1 MQYYPDFSSFCEN
14 ATHYRVLPVALRCVT
29 DDETPISLYRQLKGL
44 LPRGVGSFLLESAE
58 GGERWGRFSF
68 LGGRPYRELLWQNG
82 KGWVIEQG
90 QQYALHHSP
99 IDFLRQMLH
108 DEQAPKLPGL
118 PPFSGGAV
126 GFLGYDTVRLI
137 EALSEPD
144 HERLDVPD
152 IHLVWVD
159 DLLAFDHLLHSV
171 ILMTNV
177 HLSEKEAVS
186 SVALRLRY
194 DQACEHLTNRLT
206 QLTVPREKERP
217 NWWLPTEPSHVDVV
231 SNLSQSD
238 FEEKVHRAQRYI
250 ADGDIFQVV
259 LSQRFAA
266 PYHGSPL
273 DLYRALRWRN
283 PAPFLYLFEQAGY
296 ALVGASPELL
306 VRVQN
311 GEVILRPI
319 AGTRPRGSTPQED
332 EQLCQGLLSDPKERA
347 EHMMLLDLGRN
358 DVGRVARF
366 GSVQV
371 TRECDVERYAKVQ
384 HLVSE
389 VRGQLRPDLTA
400 LDALLAA
407 LPAGTVSGA
416 PKVRAMQIIDELE
429 PSHRG
434 PYAGGFGYF
443 GFNGNLDMCITIRT
457 LIMHKGWAY
466 VQAGAGIVADSVA
479 AREYEETLHKA
490 SAMLEALQVAETIQ
504 QEPVILPHGIAQ

>member
-14 ATHYRVLPVALRCVT
+14 AANYRVLPVALRCVT

-44 LPRGVGSFLLESAE
+44 LPEGVGSFLLESAE

-68 LGGRPYRELLWQNG
+68 LGGLPYRELLWQDG

-90 QQYALHHSP
+90 QRYALRNTP

-108 DEQAPKLPGL
+108 SEQAPKLPGL

-137 EALSEPD
+137 ETLPEPN
-144 HERLDVPD
+144 HEHLGVPD
-152 IHLVWVD
+152 LHMVWVD

-177 HLSEKEAVS
+177 HIDEKEAAS
-186 SVALRLRY
+186 PAALRLRY
-194 DQACEHLTNRLT
+194 DRACEHLADMLA
-206 QLTVPREKERP
+206 QLAVSTASGKP
-217 NWWLPTEPSHVDVV
+217 NWWLPAEPGRVEVV

-238 FEEKVHRAQRYI
+238 FEEKVHCAQRYI

-266 PYHGSPL
+266 PYHASPL

-283 PAPFLYLFEQAGY
+283 SAPFLYLFEQAGY

-319 AGTRPRGSTPQED
+319 AGTRPRGNTPQED
-332 EQLCQGLLSDPKERA
+332 EQLCQSLMSDPKERA

-366 GSVQV
+366 GSIQV

-457 LIMHKGWAY
+457 LILHKGWAY

-479 AREYEETLHKA
+479 TREYEETQHKA
-490 SAMLEALQVAETIQ
+490 SAMLEALQAAE
-504 QEPVILPHGIAQ
+504 VIR